1 MTNETAQPR
10 RLADT
15 LSAMV
20 SLTPAQHALLERISR
35 HAQPVTVAQLA
46 QESDLHVSSVR
57 ETLEG
62 LLDLGLIER
71 EQLPSQGRG
80 RPALGYSTSMPADP
94 AFAAQMLGQFA
105 HSVFAWLRMGLEDP
119 AAAARSIGHR
129 WADAALSE
137 MNVPEH
143 SHREAAEGFSI
154 AGHMGKV
161 RLFLTAM
168 GFGAQPRAEDPLA
181 VVLTACPF
189 AEADAP
195 DGLAF
200 ELRRGI
206 VERVFERTATG
217 VATWR
222 LEQDDTDPMVLV
234 VHLEAA
240 VGPRPK
246 PLATT
251 LRFFGGGRRGGG
263 RRHAGD
269 PVGRGARHPGR
280 PGGAPARIRSGAG
293 AGPGR
298 VELPGERAIRDA
310 GHPLGTG
317 GAGRR
322 APALRGRLRRRGLLG
337 PFSCDPPATGGPR
350 FLPRAHRDCR
360 RALCGGIGVPC
371 ARFERRCRRHCV
383 ELLPRPG
390 VLSQSLPFCGIG
402 VRCPGRCG
410 RGGC

>member
-1 MTNETAQPR
+1 MTNETARPR

-62 LLDLGLIER
+62 LLELGLIER
-71 EQLPSQGRG
+71 EQLPAQGRG

-105 HSVFAWLRMGLEDP
+105 RSVFAWLRTDLEDP

-143 SHREAAEGFSI
+143 NHREVAEGFSI

-222 LEQDDTDPMVLV
+222 LEQDDADPMVLV
-234 VHLEAA
+234 VRLEAA
-240 VGPRPK
+240 AGPRPK

-251 LRFFGGGRRGGG
+251 LRFFGGAAEA
-263 RRHAGD
+263 AGCDTREIPSDEAPATLGALVGLLRESD
-269 PVGRGARHPGR
+269 PALAPVLDVSSYLVNERSATLDTPLAPGARVDVLP
-280 PGGAPARIRSGAG
+280 PFAGG
-293 AGPGR
+293 
-298 VELPGERAIRDA
+298 
-310 GHPLGTG
+310 
-317 GAGRR
+317 
-322 APALRGRLRRRGLLG
+322 
-337 PFSCDPPATGGPR
+337 
-350 FLPRAHRDCR
+350 
-360 RALCGGIGVPC
+360 
-371 ARFERRCRRHCV
+371 
-383 ELLPRPG
+383 
-390 VLSQSLPFCGIG
+390 
-402 VRCPGRCG
+402 
-410 RGGC
+410 